1 MKEETK
7 TKTQEQE
14 VLYFLDAVE
23 GQGFENMEQDQIAIP
38 RLNISQALS
47 EVVQNGHMEQGH
59 FYNSLTGKDYGTT
72 IQLVVCCFQKVW
84 VEWKKNQGGYVG
96 TYPIGGLEGVTGDNF
111 KKMEHKDADGNINDV
126 IETWNYLVFLPEH
139 LDDGLMVFSSTR
151 GNLKYLKSW
160 NTQMRYLRTP
170 TGRPAPLFSSI
181 WEVSTGKDTNKS
193 GNKYFSCNKDGK
205 SSFVW
210 KGWVSKDMFLTY
222 ITPAREVA
230 EQTLAL
236 VDNSQDIQQIE
247 SPESSEPI
255 ETAEGF

>member
-7 TKTQEQE
+7 TQE
-14 VLYFLDAVE
+14 VLDFLDAVE

-111 KKMEHKDADGNINDV
+111 KKM
-126 IETWNYLVFLPEH
+126 
-139 LDDGLMVFSSTR
+139 
-151 GNLKYLKSW
+151 
-160 NTQMRYLRTP
+160 
-170 TGRPAPLFSSI
+170 
-181 WEVSTGKDTNKS
+181 
-193 GNKYFSCNKDGK
+193 
-205 SSFVW
+205 
-210 KGWVSKDMFLTY
+210 
-222 ITPAREVA
+222 
-230 EQTLAL
+230 
-236 VDNSQDIQQIE
+236 
-247 SPESSEPI
+247 
-255 ETAEGF
+255 

>member
-7 TKTQEQE
+7 TQE
-14 VLYFLDAVE
+14 VLDFLDAVE

-181 WEVSTGKDTNKS
+181 WEVSTGKDTNKA

-210 KGWVSKDMFLTY
+210 KGWVSKDMFTTF
-222 ITPAREVA
+222 ISPARETA

-247 SPESSEPI
+247 SSESSEPI